1 MQMQRSSAPSKP
13 ELPRM
18 PTGIHGFDEITG
30 GGLPLHRGS
39 LVVGGPGTG
48 KTVFS
53 LQVLAGAARDRNMP
67 GIFVAFEENSRQ
79 VIANA
84 ASFGWGIE
92 GLVQENK
99 LYFIDAHLGADVIHN
114 GKFDLAGMLASIEAK
129 AKEIGA
135 KLIVFD
141 SLDLL
146 LSVLNDGIAERR
158 ECYRLR
164 DWLGTS
170 GMTGILTARDDSSV
184 VTPLVT
190 EFYAFAEVMTF
201 MADCVLV
208 LRQGLADSVSTRN
221 LHVVKFRG
229 AQFDENE
236 YPFVISAD
244 GMDVASHTAEEPEHA
259 VPVERISSGIDS
271 LDTLLGGGYFRGAS
285 ALITGAPGT
294 AKSTLAGA
302 FAEAACLRGES
313 TLYVSFD
320 QKASAL
326 VRSLK
331 SVAIDLEP
339 HVASGTLVMYAAHT
353 AVCRVEEHFVRL
365 VKLMRQHNSRCLV
378 IDPLSAPFRTEG
390 RVAGLSVAEQLMHFA
405 WLRGITVVCTSLSR
419 GAEPLLEESVAQISS
434 IADAWIH
441 LSYLV
446 QTGEY
451 NRELTVIK
459 SRGTRH
465 AKKVHE
471 LILCDEGV
479 KVADAYT
486 AGGEVLMGSMRHDIE
501 SAAERK
507 HDLMRELEARRR
519 ELARLMTDQY
529 ALEEKLVALQRDLA
543 TILVGDKGPAL

>member
-1 MQMQRSSAPSKP
+1 MEQPSATARPT
-13 ELPRM
+13 LPRM
-18 PTGIHGFDEITG
+18 PTGIDGLDEITG
-30 GGLPLHRGS
+30 GGLPLNRNS
-39 LVVGGPGTG
+39 LVIGGPGTG

-53 LQVLAGAARDRNMP
+53 LQVMAYAAHERGMP
-67 GIFVAFEENSRQ
+67 GIFVAFEENSDQ
-79 VIANA
+79 IIANA
-84 ASFGWGIE
+84 SSFGWPLDK
-92 GLVQENK
+92 LVQENK
-99 LYFIDAHLGADVIHN
+99 LYFINAHLTADVIHN
-114 GKFDLAGMLASIEAK
+114 GNFDLAGMLASIEAK
-129 AKEIGA
+129 ANEIGA

-146 LSVLNDGIAERR
+146 LSILNDHIAERS

-164 DWLGTS
+164 DWLMRS
-170 GMTGILTARDDSSV
+170 GLTGILTARDDSSV

-190 EFYAFAEVMTF
+190 EFYAFAEAMTF
-201 MADCVLV
+201 MADCVVALK
-208 LRQGLADSVSTRN
+208 QGLVDRVSTRN

-236 YPFVISAD
+236 YPFVISSD
-244 GMDVASHTAEEPEHA
+244 GIDVASHTAEEPEQQT
-259 VPVERISSGIDS
+259 PVERVSCGIES
-271 LDTLLGGGYFRGAS
+271 LDALLGGGYFRGAS

-302 FAEAACLRGES
+302 FAEAACLRGEA

-331 SVAIDLEP
+331 SVAIDLAP
-339 HVASGTLVMYAAHT
+339 HVASGMLLMYAAHT

-365 VKLMRQHNSRCLV
+365 IMLMRRHNSRCLV
-378 IDPLSAPFRTEG
+378 IDPLSAPFRTEA

-405 WLRGITVVCTSLSR
+405 WLRGITVVSTSLAR
-419 GAEPLLEESVAQISS
+419 DDEPLHEGSVAQISS
-434 IADAWIH
+434 IADTWIH

-451 NRELTVIK
+451 NRALAVIK

-471 LILCDEGV
+471 LILCDDGV
-479 KVADAYT
+479 TVADAYT
-486 AGGEVLMGSMRHDIE
+486 AGGEVLMGSTRHGIE
-501 SAAERK
+501 YAAERR
-507 HDLMRELEARRR
+507 HDLMLELEARRKD
-519 ELARLMTDQY
+519 LTRLMTDQY
-529 ALEEKLVALQRDLA
+529 ALEEKLVALQRDLN
-543 TILVGDKGPAL
+543 TVPVGDKGPAK